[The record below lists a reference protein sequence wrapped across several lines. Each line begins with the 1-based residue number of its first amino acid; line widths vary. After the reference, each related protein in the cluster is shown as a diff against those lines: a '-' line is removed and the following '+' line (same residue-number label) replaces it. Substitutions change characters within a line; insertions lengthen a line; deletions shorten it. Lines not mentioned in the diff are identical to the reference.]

1 MYENDGAIGNQ
12 IPTKPPT
19 TASLS
24 DICTNLTDSLGHSA
38 SPLSH
43 VSFLSNNKK
52 NTSGATSS
60 TVSSSSPILA
70 ASSLI
75 SQPPPSPTSEA
86 TSLPTMPLP
95 LISSQVH
102 QGHQSIHS
110 PLPQQENDFRH
121 TPNRNLWVNDIPPG
135 EDLRHTCK
143 GVLSDRSSFFDIP
156 VPSTHPYCYRFSTAP
171 HLVKREPVEG
181 WHTSYPDRLFTD
193 QIYSNMKSVV
203 TQTVCGSQG
212 ISSSHPSI
220 YPDSTSHIN
229 HSPIVSTGNHH
240 HHLVESS
247 QHNYQQSYN
256 LRSNSDTTA
265 AVTSTEPDY
274 IPSCG
279 GSNNNSAAVTIHPS
293 NTTIHQRRGSLQLW
307 QFLVA
312 LLDEPTAS
320 AGCIAWTGRGM
331 EFKLVEP
338 EEVARRW
345 GIQKNRPAMNYD
357 KLSRSL
363 RYYYEKGIMQKVAGE
378 RYVYKFV
385 CDPEALFNMAY
396 GSNTGANVD
405 TQSNSL
411 ALPTRNDSGHL
422 QNGLPTTT
430 ETTTFVQNR
439 TSSTYYSYPYHHI
452 SKDQSN
458 EMYSTNL
465 LRTP

>member
-1 MYENDGAIGNQ
+1 MNNIDSQLGITDEIVK
-12 IPTKPPT
+12 I
-19 TASLS
+19 
-24 DICTNLTDSLGHSA
+24 NLTDSLGHSA

-52 NTSGATSS
+52 NTSGASA
-60 TVSSSSPILA
+60 TVSSSSPILPASALISQPSASPSSA
-70 ASSLI
+70 ASSL
-75 SQPPPSPTSEA
+75 S
-86 TSLPTMPLP
+86 SLPLP

-110 PLPQQENDFRH
+110 PLPQQENDFRSVA
-121 TPNRNLWVNDIPPG
+121 NRNIWATDASPG
-135 EDLRHTCK
+135 DDLRHTSHLCDLSQKRFPPRESPREVLAESTAGEGELILLWDAWLKSRCK

-156 VPSTHPYCYRFSTAP
+156 VASPHPYCYRFSTTP

-181 WHTSYPDRLFTD
+181 WHSSYSDRLFTD

-212 ISSSHPSI
+212 ISTSHPSI

-229 HSPIVSTGNHH
+229 HTPIVSSGSHH
-240 HHLVESS
+240 HHLAESS
-247 QHNYQQSYN
+247 QHGYQQNYG
-256 LRSNSDTTA
+256 LRSTSDTSA

-274 IPSCG
+274 ISCG
-279 GSNNNSAAVTIHPS
+279 GSSNNSPAIAAIHQS
-293 NTTIHQRRGSLQLW
+293 NTAIHQRRGSLQLW

-396 GSNTGANVD
+396 GSNVAGNADPPSTPL
-405 TQSNSL
+405 TL
-411 ALPTRNDSGHL
+411 APRNDSTHV

-430 ETTTFVQNR
+430 DTATT
-439 TSSTYYSYPYHHI
+439 P
-452 SKDQSN
+452 
-458 EMYSTNL
+458 
-465 LRTP
+465 

>member
-1 MYENDGAIGNQ
+1 MEQLTIKYQQKPDVLVIEGGRKPKEVLGYKEYLTGA
-12 IPTKPPT
+12 P
-19 TASLS
+19 
-24 DICTNLTDSLGHSA
+24 
-38 SPLSH
+38 
-43 VSFLSNNKK
+43 
-52 NTSGATSS
+52 SS
-60 TVSSSSPILA
+60 TVSSSSPILP

-75 SQPPPSPTSEA
+75 SQPSASPSSA
-86 TSLPTMPLP
+86 VSSLSSMPLP
-95 LISSQVH
+95 VISSQVH
-102 QGHQSIHS
+102 LGHQSIHS
-110 PLPQQENDFRH
+110 PLPQQEN
-121 TPNRNLWVNDIPPG
+121 G
-135 EDLRHTCK
+135 K

-156 VPSTHPYCYRFSTAP
+156 VASTHPYCYRFSTTP

-181 WHTSYPDRLFTD
+181 WHPSYPDRLFTD

-229 HSPIVSTGNHH
+229 HSPIVSTGSHH
-240 HHLVESS
+240 HHLTESP
-247 QHNYQQSYN
+247 QHSYQQNYSI
-256 LRSNSDTTA
+256 RSTADTSA

-274 IPSCG
+274 ISSCG
-279 GSNNNSAAVTIHPS
+279 GSSNNSSAISAIHQTSAAM
-293 NTTIHQRRGSLQLW
+293 HQRRGSLQLW

-396 GSNTGANVD
+396 GSSSGGNVEPPN
-405 TQSNSL
+405 NSL
-411 ALPTRNDSGHL
+411 ALPPRNDTTQL
-422 QNGLPTTT
+422 PNGLSTTT
-430 ETTTFVQNR
+430 DTTTFVQNR
-439 TSSTYYSYPYHHI
+439 SNSSYYSYPYHHI
-452 SKDQSN
+452 SKDPSN
-458 EMYSTNL
+458 EIYSNNL

>member
-1 MYENDGAIGNQ
+1 MNNIESQLQ
-12 IPTKPPT
+12 ITD
-19 TASLS
+19 
-24 DICTNLTDSLGHSA
+24 DIVKINLTDSLGHSA

-43 VSFLSNNKK
+43 VAFLSNNKK
-52 NTSGATSS
+52 NSSGAPSS
-60 TVSSSSPILA
+60 TVSSSSPILP

-75 SQPPPSPTSEA
+75 SQPPSSPSTVPS
-86 TSLPTMPLP
+86 SLSSLPLP
-95 LISSQVH
+95 LVSTQIH
-102 QGHQSIHS
+102 PGHQSIHS
-110 PLPQQENDFRH
+110 PLPQQENDYR
-121 TPNRNLWVNDIPPG
+121 TVNRNIWSNDVSTG

-171 HLVKREPVEG
+171 HLVKREPVEAAA
-181 WHTSYPDRLFTD
+181 WHSPYSDRLFTD

-212 ISSSHPSI
+212 ISSNHGSI

-229 HSPIVSTGNHH
+229 HHSPIVSSGSHH
-240 HHLVESS
+240 HHLTEST
-247 QHNYQQSYN
+247 QHSYQQNYG
-256 LRSNSDTTA
+256 LRSTDTSAT
-265 AVTSTEPDY
+265 VTSTEPDY
-274 IPSCG
+274 ISSCG
-279 GSNNNSAAVTIHPS
+279 GSSNNSSAIAAIHQS

-396 GSNTGANVD
+396 GSNAGGGNVD
-405 TQSNSL
+405 PTSNPL
-411 ALPTRNDSGHL
+411 ALPMRNDTSTHL
-422 QNGLPTTT
+422 SNGLSPVATDSS
-430 ETTTFVQNR
+430 FVQNR
-439 TSSTYYSYPYHHI
+439 PNSSYYSYSYHHI

-458 EMYSTNL
+458 DMYTNNL